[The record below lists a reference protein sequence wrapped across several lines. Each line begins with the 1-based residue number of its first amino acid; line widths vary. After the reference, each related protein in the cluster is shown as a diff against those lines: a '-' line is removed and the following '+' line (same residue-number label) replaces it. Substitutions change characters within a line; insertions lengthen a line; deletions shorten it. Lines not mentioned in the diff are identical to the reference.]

1 MKTFA
6 KILLILIAFALCY
19 AGVMLFAYNYLY
31 PYPTGYLDEIERAD
45 EKLSY
50 KLVYSKY
57 FDDGKTIFYFTRSS
71 NGAGNQMHVG
81 TIESDKNKYIASFFC
96 ESTSS
101 LYYPNNAYGYVT
113 TNRGRNHVYLFGSTS
128 DENTVRV
135 EFLFYLTPDNPTV
148 LEATYE
154 DQYYYVMDFDVT
166 LASYSSEVIGYNEN
180 DGVTFR
186 YGGPTLSD
194 GSVIV
199 QDK

>member
-6 KILLILIAFALCY
+6 KILLLLIAFALCY
-19 AGVMLFAYNYLY
+19 AGIMLFAYNYLY

-45 EKLSY
+45 ERLSY

-57 FDDGKTIFYFTRSS
+57 IDNGDTIFYFTRSS
-71 NGAGNQMHVG
+71 NGAGPQLHVG
-81 TIESDKNKYIASFFC
+81 TIESDKPRIIASFFC

-101 LYYPNNAYGYVT
+101 LYFPINSYGYVT
-113 TNRGRNHVYLFGSTS
+113 TSKGRNHVYLFGSTS

-135 EFLFYLTPDNPTV
+135 EFLFYPSPSEPVVVN
-148 LEATYE
+148 ATYE

-166 LASYSSEVIGYNEN
+166 LASYSSEVIGYNES

-186 YGGPTLSD
+186 YGGSGLSD